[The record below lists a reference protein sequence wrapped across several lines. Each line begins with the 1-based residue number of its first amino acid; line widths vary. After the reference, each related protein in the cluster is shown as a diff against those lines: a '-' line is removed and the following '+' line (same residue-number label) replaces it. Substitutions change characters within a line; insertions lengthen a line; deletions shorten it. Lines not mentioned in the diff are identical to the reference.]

1 MSNRNVSFHGVAL
14 SCQDGHVV
22 SVGPGA
28 KQPIVDM
35 AWQLLNEWDRVLVG
49 GGGLGYTA
57 ARIAA
62 IAAYT
67 LVYEANPLLAK
78 VMRAGVTVEGGGQFE
93 VRGAALADRTGF
105 TTLSMW
111 SMDDWQQAR
120 IVDLPGV
127 KPQTGLAPVIQV
139 PCDDIS
145 VIIKKR
151 EINALALDVEGAE
164 HALIH
169 SLSDEAW
176 GWLDKILLEL
186 HTINL
191 ADEGASVR
199 KCLADRGFIEV
210 RSDVYFTTA
219 SLTDLRPTAQIR
231 GRYLG
236 YVHQRRLLPASA
248 IVE

>member
-1 MSNRNVSFHGVAL
+1 MSNRNVSFHGVAM
-14 SCQDGHVV
+14 SYQDGRLVG
-22 SVGPGA
+22 VGPGA

-57 ARIAA
+57 TRIAA

-67 LVYEANPLLAK
+67 LVYEANPLLAEI
-78 VMRAGVTVEGGGQFE
+78 MRAGITVEGGGEFK
-93 VRGAALADRTGF
+93 VRDAALAERDGF
-105 TTLSMW
+105 TTLAMSNGA
-111 SMDDWQQAR
+111 DWQQAR
-120 IVDLPGV
+120 IADLPGV
-127 KPQTGLAPVIQV
+127 KPQKGIAQMMQV
-139 PCDDIS
+139 RCDDINR
-145 VIIKKR
+145 IIKKQ

-169 SLSDEAW
+169 GLNNEAW

-186 HTINL
+186 HTLTL

-199 KCLADRGFIEV
+199 QCLADRGFIEV